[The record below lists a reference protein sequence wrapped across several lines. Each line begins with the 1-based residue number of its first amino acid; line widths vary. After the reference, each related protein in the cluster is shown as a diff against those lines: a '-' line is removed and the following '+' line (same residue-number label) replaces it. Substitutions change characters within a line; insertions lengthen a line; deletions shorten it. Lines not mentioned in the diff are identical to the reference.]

1 MLFHPADTCDTY
13 EKLKKDDIDQFWYQ
27 VHYFQQISLERDG
40 NKRLKPLS
48 GELELNNSARTL
60 IDKHLNQRR
69 AALLAGLQVTHS
81 LAVLEG
87 KLNGKLLH
95 GMGGAHVRETSL
107 TLHPLYGL
115 PYIPSSSIK
124 GVVRNW
130 VNQAFFDGREEELK
144 SEKNLDQKHKGL
156 RTICLDIFGSEESGG
171 QIEFFDAF
179 VDSGF
184 SLQPDVLTIH
194 FPKYYKGESMPG
206 DNQNPNPVNFYVISC
221 QSVQFIVGI
230 RRDAK
235 LNSEFSSDELLGLA
249 IAWMQK
255 ALTEL
260 GIGSKSSAG
269 HGYFSEF
276 KDVTV
281 QTLQEANN
289 FQHDPLPA
297 KKAQVNVGES
307 NLRPVEKKTAIKEE
321 PPINLNPAQ
330 RLIYEIEHFT
340 EKDLQLSKDKKFF
353 EQVIELGSK
362 GEKGPAL
369 ALKEYWEKNGAWKAQ
384 GKKQKLKIAQIME
397 LLEG

>member
-1 MLFHPADTCDTY
+1 MRFHPADTCAAY
-13 EKLKKDDIDQFWYQ
+13 EGLNKDDIDQLWYQ

-48 GELELNNSARTL
+48 RELKLTNSARIL
-60 IDKHLNQRR
+60 MDRHLNQRE
-69 AALLAGLQVTHS
+69 AALLAGLQATHS

-87 KLNGKLLH
+87 KLTGKLLH
-95 GMGGAHVRETSL
+95 GLGGAHVRETSL

-115 PYIPSSSIK
+115 PYIPASSIK
-124 GVVRNW
+124 GVIRNW
-130 VNQAFFDGREEELK
+130 VIQAFFDGQEEKLK
-144 SEKNLDQKHKGL
+144 SEQDLDQKHKDIK
-156 RTICLDIFGSEESGG
+156 TIWRDIFGSEESSG

-221 QSVQFIVGI
+221 RSVQFIVGI

-235 LNSEFSSDELLGLA
+235 LNSGYSPGELLGLA
-249 IAWMQK
+249 IAWLQK
-255 ALTEL
+255 ALAEL

-269 HGYFSEF
+269 YGYFSEF
-276 KDVTV
+276 QDVTAK
-281 QTLQEANN
+281 TLQEAKYLM
-289 FQHDPLPA
+289 HDPSPA
-297 KKAQVNVGES
+297 EKVQINMGAS
-307 NLRPVEKKTAIKEE
+307 HLRPVEKKTVIKEE
-321 PPINLNPAQ
+321 PPIDLSPAQ
-330 RLIYEIEHFT
+330 RLIFKIEHFT
-340 EKDLQLSKDKKFF
+340 EKDLQFSKDKQVFD
-353 EQVIELGSK
+353 QVIELGSK

-369 ALKEYWEKNGAWKAQ
+369 ALKAYWEKNGAWIAQ
-384 GKKQKLKIAQIME
+384 SKKQKLKIAQINN